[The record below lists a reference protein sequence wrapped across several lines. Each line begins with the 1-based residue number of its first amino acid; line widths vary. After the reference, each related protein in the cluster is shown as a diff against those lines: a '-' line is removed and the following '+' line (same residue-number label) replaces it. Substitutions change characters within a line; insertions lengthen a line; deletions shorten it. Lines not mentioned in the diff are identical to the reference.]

1 MDSNARSVRVRRT
14 GRALPVFAA
23 CLTLTGVGL
32 AALALI
38 QRGGTADE
46 VLAVDDAVAVSTPF
60 TVAPLATVPA
70 TLEPVVTTNA
80 PTPTTLPLSP
90 LAALLGERGTAIPPE
105 PPRRPRSLTIETIEL
120 WGPIRPV
127 GLEPDGE
134 LEIPDETEIGWYQF
148 GSAPGL
154 PGATVLAAHVTWN
167 DTVGPFYLLRE
178 LEPGDRVD
186 LELDDG
192 STRTYEVVERTMYD
206 KDKLPAERVW
216 STAGDETLVMI
227 TCGGSFNPEIHR
239 YRQNVVVYAVP
250 VAQSGPK
257 LPLTGI

>member
-1 MDSNARSVRVRRT
+1 MDSDARPVRMREQRT
-14 GRALPVFAA
+14 GRALPVLAA
-23 CLTLTGVGL
+23 CLALTGVGL
-32 AALALI
+32 AALALT

-46 VLAVDDAVAVSTPF
+46 VLAVDVATAAVTPT
-60 TVAPLATVPA
+60 TVAPLPA
-70 TLEPVVTTNA
+70 A
-80 PTPTTLPLSP
+80 PAASTPTQPDVPPPTTQPLSP
-90 LAALLGERGTAIPPE
+90 LAALLGERGSAVPPE
-105 PPRRPRSLTIETIEL
+105 VEPRLRPRSLTIQEIDL

-134 LEIPDETEIGWYQF
+134 LEIPDETEIGWYEY
-148 GSAPGL
+148 GSAPGQ

-167 DTVGPFYLLRE
+167 DTVGPFFLLRE

-206 KDKLPAERVW
+206 KDSLPADRIW
-216 STAGDETLVMI
+216 RLAGDETLVMI
-227 TCGGSFNPEIHR
+227 TCGGSFNPDIRR

-250 VAQSGPK
+250 IAQSR
-257 LPLTGI
+257 